1 MSGGSPQLRGEP
13 VRLGCFRWRAQ
24 RLPGGRTGLG
34 VNSAFTGPAPAQGA
48 DCPSGPAPPPSAA
61 SALSTELG
69 SRPSAASPGPAF
81 VETAGGRMWGPGS
94 GEKHT
99 VESGWLRQLICTP
112 SLLGAWAELP
122 PLPTCGSPPSLALR
136 WALGSRR
143 RDVDGSCHGNR
154 SPPSSQL
161 PGGQMARPR
170 LRGP

>member
-1 MSGGSPQLRGEP
+1 MCLGVRRSSEGSRCAWAASGGELSVCRAAARAWALT
-13 VRLGCFRWRAQ
+13 VRL
-24 RLPGGRTGLG
+24 
-34 VNSAFTGPAPAQGA
+34 PAPAQGA
-48 DCPSGPAPPPSAA
+48 DCPSGPAPRPSAA

-154 SPPSSQL
+154 SPPFAA
-161 PGGQMARPR
+161 ARRSDGSPR